1 MGCGLTCKC
10 TQSPAG
16 DREGLSLAGQRWRSR
31 ARLVP
36 SGMTD
41 SQTPAFLENPYTM
54 THEAEVAGNPREGW
68 IYLNDSEAVGGG
80 WQG

>member
-1 MGCGLTCKC
+1 
-10 TQSPAG
+10 
-16 DREGLSLAGQRWRSR
+16 
-31 ARLVP
+31 
-36 SGMTD
+36 MTD

>member
-1 MGCGLTCKC
+1 M
-10 TQSPAG
+10 
-16 DREGLSLAGQRWRSR
+16 
-31 ARLVP
+31 P

-41 SQTPAFLENPYTM
+41 SQTPASLENPYTM